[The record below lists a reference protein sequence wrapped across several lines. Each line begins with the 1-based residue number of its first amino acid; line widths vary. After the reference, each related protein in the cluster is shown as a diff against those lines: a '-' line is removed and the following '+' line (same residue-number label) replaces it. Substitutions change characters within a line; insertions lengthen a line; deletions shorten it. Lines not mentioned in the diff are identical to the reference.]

1 MDRMD
6 TDQNKIDL
14 TSFEAFF
21 SDPSV
26 ARRMRALSP
35 TAFDAA
41 AEFWR
46 VPLANGHL
54 TARMKELVLFAMH
67 ASTPS
72 FNVSA
77 MKGHI
82 ERSLSAGATKED
94 IVDVFTTIIGLA
106 NHALYA
112 SVPVREEEWTAAGKT
127 DAVVADLDPSFL
139 AAKERF
145 IKARGFWNNDRDSLG
160 RQIPDY
166 FRALTDLAGYADAQ
180 GTGVHLHCHRLHGH
194 VHLHAGPAH
203 PHQER
208 DRRGDD
214 PGGNPGDLPACRSDG
229 PGRHH
234 TGSRGHVRFRGAD
247 IPRGG
252 ELVSFSTSL

>member
-1 MDRMD
+1 MD

-35 TAFDAA
+35 TAFDPA

-46 VPLANGHL
+46 VPLASGHL

-67 ASTPS
+67 ASTS
-72 FNVSA
+72 S
-77 MKGHI
+77 
-82 ERSLSAGATKED
+82 SAGATKED
-94 IVDVFTTIIGLA
+94 IVDVFTTIIALA

-112 SVPVREEEWTAAGKT
+112 SVPVLEEEWTAAGKT
-127 DAVVADLDPSFL
+127 DAVVADLGPSFL

-145 IKARGFWNNDRDSLG
+145 IKARGFWNNDRDSLR

-166 FRALTDLAGYADAQ
+166 FRALTDLSGYADAQ

-203 PHQER
+203 P
-208 DRRGDD
+208 RRNAIGEGTIREEILEIFQLAALMGLEGTILAAEAMFGSEV
-214 PGGNPGDLPACRSDG
+214 P
-229 PGRHH
+229 
-234 TGSRGHVRFRGAD
+234 TSRGAA
-247 IPRGG
+247 
-252 ELVSFSTSL
+252 S